1 MAGRRRALIVAN
13 GEYDNAGL
21 QRLGSP
27 AADADA
33 LAAVLGDRAISDFE
47 VCVVRNETAH
57 VVQAEIED
65 LCLEGR
71 PEDVLLLHFSCHG
84 LKDDAGGL
92 YFAARNTRPDRLRS
106 TAVSAEF
113 VQQCLRQSRS
123 RSIVLLLDCCY
134 GGAFGRGVAVRASG
148 EANVLDSFRG
158 GRGRAVITASNSIEY
173 AFEGATLASDE
184 PARPSVF
191 TSALV
196 EGLRTGEADRDEDG
210 WIALGELYEYL
221 FDRVRERNP
230 KQTPSRDIEM
240 QGELYLAK
248 SRRRR
253 IKPSPTPPDL
263 AAAIGAENPFT
274 RLGAVAELRRRLSS
288 ANLPVA
294 VGAFEALRAMASTD
308 IEHVAAAASDA
319 LAFAVV
325 RVDVSSVRL
334 SAPAGESTS
343 ASLRVLGPPVAREVR
358 FEASH
363 PWITVTE
370 VAGGASLSV
379 TAGEPGMRRGNVVV
393 SGPTGDAVVA
403 VEIEALPEP
412 VVEPEVAEPE
422 PAAGPV
428 GAAGAEP
435 AGVAGPELAVGVGRV
450 GGAEA
455 ELAGVAGPELAVGVG
470 PAGVAG
476 PEPAAGAGP
485 VGAAEAEPAGVAG
498 PEPAAERAR
507 EPGSAR
513 EPEVHPPEPES
524 AAEAGPVGA
533 ARAEP
538 AGAAEPVPAA
548 GREREPGS
556 GPEPGVRRPEPEPA
570 AGARPIGGAGA
581 KPAGVA
587 EPVPAAERE
596 REPELAGAQS
606 VSAARTTQPGAVDP
620 VGGFAGVAA
629 IAGSVFAVVGL
640 SLKYRWDSYTL
651 AEYHP
656 GMEYYVGLVAACAL
670 LAGLLTL
677 APRTRTRTG
686 PALLAG
692 VGLAALFGLAR
703 FVGESITLSTASA
716 DGPAGGITL
725 AAFATASESS
735 SGTGLNA
742 GFTFLLLA
750 HIAWALAGA
759 CALVALRRD
768 SAVALRAGPVRGWAA
783 WLAIVLG
790 VLAGAGWIAQLAEL
804 ATYDAANAGR
814 NAAYYVLGALLAVLV
829 PVVAVV
835 LNPRPV
841 GWAVLATGVAGLAGV
856 LGPTFAVLVD
866 YSSLT
871 YAGQVIA
878 VSALVLLAIDTV
890 VLGVRNQPIGR
901 QS

>member
-21 QRLGSP
+21 QRLVSP

-33 LAAVLGDRAISDFE
+33 LAGVLADRAISDFE
-47 VCVVRNETAH
+47 VSVVRNETAH

-65 LCLEGR
+65 LCLEGK
-71 PEDVLLLHFSCHG
+71 PDDVLLLHFSCHG
-84 LKDDAGGL
+84 LKDDSGGL

-106 TAVSAEF
+106 TAVPAQF
-113 VQQCLRQSRS
+113 VQQCIRQSRS

-134 GGAFGRGVAVRASG
+134 GGAFGQGVAVRASG
-148 EANVLDSFRG
+148 DANVLDSFRG

-253 IKPSPTPPDL
+253 IKPSPVPPDL
-263 AAAIGAENPFT
+263 AAAITAENPFT

-288 ANLPVA
+288 SNLPVA
-294 VGAFEALRAMASTD
+294 MGAFEALRAMASTD
-308 IEHVAAAASDA
+308 IEHVATAASDA

-325 RVDVSSVRL
+325 RVDVPSVRL
-334 SAPAGESTS
+334 SASAGSPAS

-363 PWITVTE
+363 PWIGVAE
-370 VAGGASLSV
+370 VAGGAELTV
-379 TAGEPGMRRGNVVV
+379 TAGDEGVRQGKVVV
-393 SGPTGDAVVA
+393 SGPTGDVVVA
-403 VEIEALPEP
+403 VEIEALPLPEP
-412 VVEPEVAEPE
+412 VAVVEPEVVAEQEPE
-422 PAAGPV
+422 P
-428 GAAGAEP
+428 
-435 AGVAGPELAVGVGRV
+435 VAVVE
-450 GGAEA
+450 
-455 ELAGVAGPELAVGVG
+455 
-470 PAGVAG
+470 
-476 PEPAAGAGP
+476 PEP
-485 VGAAEAEPAGVAG
+485 VAEQK
-498 PEPAAERAR
+498 R
-507 EPGSAR
+507 EPVAVV
-513 EPEVHPPEPES
+513 EPEVVAEQKREPDLVLEPE
-524 AAEAGPVGA
+524 AQ
-533 ARAEP
+533 
-538 AGAAEPVPAA
+538 
-548 GREREPGS
+548 
-556 GPEPGVRRPEPEPA
+556 RPEPVVARPEAESEPA
-570 AGARPIGGAGA
+570 LVAAGKTEPPQASEP
-581 KPAGVA
+581 PATGPSA
-587 EPVPAAERE
+587 APVPVTAR
-596 REPELAGAQS
+596 
-606 VSAARTTQPGAVDP
+606 RTTQPGAVDP

-629 IAGSVFAVVGL
+629 IAGSVFAVAGL
-640 SLKYRWDSYTL
+640 PLKYRWDSYTL
-651 AEYHP
+651 SEYRP

-670 LAGLLTL
+670 LAGVLTL
-677 APRTRTRTG
+677 APRTRARTG

-703 FVGESITLSTASA
+703 FVGESITLSAAVTAAGPGTGYTLAGFVGTTAS
-716 DGPAGGITL
+716 D
-725 AAFATASESS
+725 SS

-768 SAVALRAGPVRGWAA
+768 PAVALRTGPVRGWAA
-783 WLAIVLG
+783 WLAIGLG
-790 VLAGAGWIAQLAEL
+790 ALLGAGWIAQLGEL
-804 ATYDAANAGR
+804 AAYDADSAGR
-814 NAAYYVLGALLAVLV
+814 NAAYYVIGALLAVLV

-871 YAGQVIA
+871 YAGQMIA
-878 VSALVLLAIDTV
+878 VTALVLLAIDTA
-890 VLGVRNQPIGR
+890 VLARGNQPNGR
-901 QS
+901 QP

>member
-47 VCVVRNETAH
+47 VGVVRNETAH

-65 LCLEGR
+65 LCLEGKLD
-71 PEDVLLLHFSCHG
+71 DVLLMHFSCHG

-106 TAVSAEF
+106 TAVSAQF
-113 VQQCLRQSRS
+113 VQQCIRQSRS
-123 RSIVLLLDCCY
+123 RSVVLLLDCCY
-134 GGAFGRGVAVRASG
+134 GGAFSQGVAVRASG
-148 EANVLDSFRG
+148 DANVLDSFRG

-173 AFEGATLASDE
+173 AFEGATLAAGQ

-253 IKPSPTPPDL
+253 IRPSPIPSDL
-263 AAAIGAENPFT
+263 AAAIEAENPFT

-294 VGAFEALRAMASTD
+294 MGAFEALRAMASTD

-319 LAFAVV
+319 LSSAVV
-325 RVDVSSVRL
+325 RVDVPSVRL
-334 SAPAGESTS
+334 SASPGSSVS

-358 FEASH
+358 FEASDA
-363 PWITVTE
+363 WIAVAE
-370 VAGGASLSV
+370 VPDGASLSV
-379 TAGEPGMRRGNVVV
+379 EAGDAGVRRGEVVV
-393 SGPTGDAVVA
+393 SGPTGEAVVT
-403 VEIEALPEP
+403 VEVETLP
-412 VVEPEVAEPE
+412 VVVAEPE
-422 PAAGPV
+422 PVAAEPVAVAESAAAPAARPEAAGPV
-428 GAAGAEP
+428 AVAEP
-435 AGVAGPELAVGVGRV
+435 ATAPVAPVVAEPALDPDPAAATERKPVAGPGS
-450 GGAEA
+450 
-455 ELAGVAGPELAVGVG
+455 
-470 PAGVAG
+470 
-476 PEPAAGAGP
+476 PAAP
-485 VGAAEAEPAGVAG
+485 EAT
-498 PEPAAERAR
+498 PAA
-507 EPGSAR
+507 
-513 EPEVHPPEPES
+513 
-524 AAEAGPVGA
+524 
-533 ARAEP
+533 
-538 AGAAEPVPAA
+538 
-548 GREREPGS
+548 
-556 GPEPGVRRPEPEPA
+556 
-570 AGARPIGGAGA
+570 
-581 KPAGVA
+581 
-587 EPVPAAERE
+587 
-596 REPELAGAQS
+596 
-606 VSAARTTQPGAVDP
+606 AARTGQPGAVDP

-640 SLKYRWDSYTL
+640 PMKYRWDSYLL
-651 AEYHP
+651 AEYRP
-656 GMEYYVGLVAACAL
+656 GMQVYVVLVAVCAL
-670 LAGLLTL
+670 VAGLLTL
-677 APRTRTRTG
+677 VPRTRARTG

-692 VGLAALFGLAR
+692 AGLAALFGLAR
-703 FVGESITLSTASA
+703 FVGEIITLSAASA
-716 DGPAGGITL
+716 AGRGTGYTL
-725 AAFATASESS
+725 VAFASDSS

-742 GFTFLLLA
+742 GFTFVLLA
-750 HIAWALAGA
+750 HLAWVLAGA
-759 CALVALRRD
+759 CALVALRRNP
-768 SAVALRAGPVRGWAA
+768 AVGLRAGPVRGWPA
-783 WLAIVLG
+783 WSAIGLG
-790 VLAGAGWIAQLAEL
+790 VLLGVGWLTQLVEL
-804 ATYDAANAGR
+804 SAYDSDSAGR

-835 LNPRPV
+835 LSP
-841 GWAVLATGVAGLAGV
+841 AVLVTGIAGLAGV
-856 LGPTFAVLVD
+856 LGPTFAVLAD

-871 YAGQVIA
+871 YAGQAIA

-890 VLGVRNQPIGR
+890 VLVLRNQPNGR

>member
-47 VCVVRNETAH
+47 VGVVRNETAH

-65 LCLEGR
+65 LCLEGK
-71 PEDVLLLHFSCHG
+71 PDDVLLMHFSCHG

-106 TAVSAEF
+106 TAVSAQF
-113 VQQCLRQSRS
+113 VQQCIRQSRS

-134 GGAFGRGVAVRASG
+134 GGAFSQGVAVRASG
-148 EANVLDSFRG
+148 DANVLDSFRG

-173 AFEGATLASDE
+173 AFEGATLAAGQ

-253 IKPSPTPPDL
+253 IRPSPIPSDL
-263 AAAIGAENPFT
+263 AAAIEAENPFT

-294 VGAFEALRAMASTD
+294 MGAFEALRAMASTD

-319 LAFAVV
+319 LSSAVV
-325 RVDVSSVRL
+325 RVDVPSVRL
-334 SAPAGESTS
+334 SASPGSSAS

-358 FEASH
+358 FEASDA
-363 PWITVTE
+363 WIAVAE
-370 VAGGASLSV
+370 VPGGASLSV
-379 TAGEPGMRRGNVVV
+379 EAGDAGVRRGEVVV
-393 SGPTGDAVVA
+393 SGPTGEAVVA
-403 VEIEALPEP
+403 VEIETLPGVVAEPEPEP
-412 VVEPEVAEPE
+412 VAPVEQALVAQPVVAEAESAAAPAARPEVAEPVAVAE
-422 PAAGPV
+422 SAAAPAAQAEVAEPIAV
-428 GAAGAEP
+428 AESAAAPAARPEVAEP
-435 AGVAGPELAVGVGRV
+435 ANAPVAPVVAEPALDPDPAAATERKPVAGPGS
-450 GGAEA
+450 
-455 ELAGVAGPELAVGVG
+455 
-470 PAGVAG
+470 
-476 PEPAAGAGP
+476 PAAPEATP
-485 VGAAEAEPAGVAG
+485 VA
-498 PEPAAERAR
+498 
-507 EPGSAR
+507 
-513 EPEVHPPEPES
+513 
-524 AAEAGPVGA
+524 
-533 ARAEP
+533 
-538 AGAAEPVPAA
+538 
-548 GREREPGS
+548 
-556 GPEPGVRRPEPEPA
+556 
-570 AGARPIGGAGA
+570 
-581 KPAGVA
+581 
-587 EPVPAAERE
+587 
-596 REPELAGAQS
+596 
-606 VSAARTTQPGAVDP
+606 AARTGQPGAVDP

-640 SLKYRWDSYTL
+640 PMKYRWDSYLL
-651 AEYHP
+651 AEYRP
-656 GMEYYVGLVAACAL
+656 GMQVYVVLVAVCAL
-670 LAGLLTL
+670 VAGLLTL
-677 APRTRTRTG
+677 VPRTRARTG

-692 VGLAALFGLAR
+692 AGLAALFGLAR
-703 FVGESITLSTASA
+703 FVGEIITLSAASA
-716 DGPAGGITL
+716 AGRGTGYTL
-725 AAFATASESS
+725 VAFASDSS

-742 GFTFLLLA
+742 GFTFVLLA
-750 HIAWALAGA
+750 HLAWVLAGA
-759 CALVALRRD
+759 CALVALRRNP
-768 SAVALRAGPVRGWAA
+768 AVGLRAGPVRGWPA
-783 WLAIVLG
+783 WSAIGLG
-790 VLAGAGWIAQLAEL
+790 VLLGVGWLTQLVEL
-804 ATYDAANAGR
+804 SAYDSDSAGR

-835 LNPRPV
+835 LSP
-841 GWAVLATGVAGLAGV
+841 AVLVTGIAGLAGV
-856 LGPTFAVLVD
+856 LGPTFAVLAD

-871 YAGQVIA
+871 YAGQAIA

-890 VLGVRNQPIGR
+890 VLVLRNQPNGR